1 MHSRYA
7 IPAYKY
13 KWYRRWES
21 NPQSLRNTDL
31 NRARLPIPPRRRQ
44 STCVNRIPVC
54 AFNNIAQL
62 FHFASAFTP
71 FFISFRQTHLK
82 SNKKMA
88 RETGLEPATS
98 TVTGW
103 HSNQLS
109 YSPAFISGVDA
120 WKTPCCCQ
128 QLHNIT
134 QFAVLSNDFFKK
146 SELLPAKNSILI
158 EKSVFRRDFGHL
170 IEFNCDERFAVFAEI

>member
-7 IPAYKY
+7 IPAYK
-13 KWYRRWES
+13 KWYRRWEL

-31 NRARLPIPPRRRQ
+31 NRARLPIPPRRLQ
-44 STCVNRIPVC
+44 STSRKPYRVC

-109 YSPAFISGVDA
+109 YSPAYILSED
-120 WKTPCCCQ
+120 
-128 QLHNIT
+128 
-134 QFAVLSNDFFKK
+134 AVLTASSFSDLRCIKYKPYRNTFQVLVY
-146 SELLPAKNSILI
+146 LLFLY
-158 EKSVFRRDFGHL
+158 L
-170 IEFNCDERFAVFAEI
+170 